1 MYKVSVIMPIFNAEK
16 YLENTL
22 NSVINQTIGFEN
34 IELIL
39 VDDKSTD
46 NSRSIVEEYSSKYS
60 NIKPIFLEEN
70 SGCPGI
76 PRNVGIKNATSDYIM
91 FIDNDDE
98 YLPEVCDKL
107 YNTMILEDVDD
118 VVCNALCIDFECSVS
133 TAGQLWDV
141 ENSKGIML
149 DEEIIYF
156 DNVYVWNC
164 IFKKSIILD
173 NNICFVDQ
181 AYEDAIFTLE
191 YSMHSKKLVY
201 LKDFIGYHHFLR
213 NDSTSLA
220 SFNWESKVINS
231 YELLAKLLENGCIK
245 YDLNRFFKTKIQTS
259 IFQTILLGNKDEMKD
274 LLSMLRDFE
283 RKIKFS
289 GKLPI
294 IYQFINFLVLH
305 GKIDVATHI
314 CLFISKVRRSDL
326 ILNVY
331 RKFFFKST

>member
-60 NIKPIFLEEN
+60 NIKPIFLEKN

-107 YNTMILEDVDD
+107 YNTLVTEDVDIVTCAVRVTD
-118 VVCNALCIDFECSVS
+118 SCGDCVKLSFDSEI
-133 TAGQLWDV
+133 GG
-141 ENSKGIML
+141 K
-149 DEEIIYF
+149 EIIYF
-156 DNVYVWNC
+156 DNVFVWNC

-173 NNICFVDQ
+173 NDISFIDAVS
-181 AYEDAIFTLE
+181 EDGLFTLE
-191 YSMHSKKLVY
+191 YYLHSQKLVY
-201 LKDFIGYHHFLR
+201 LNDFVGYNTIIR
-213 NDSTSLA
+213 ESSLSNV
-220 SFNWESKVINS
+220 SFDYESGLIKS
-231 YELLAKLLENGCIK
+231 YYLQVKLLEGNNI
-245 YDLNRFFKTKIQTS
+245 DLNRFFKNKIKDS
-259 IFQTILLGNKDEMKD
+259 IFRAMMLENKDEMKFV
-274 LLSMLRDFE
+274 LSRLCDFE
-283 RKIKFS
+283 RDINFN
-289 GKLPI
+289 GDLPMV
-294 IYQFINFLVLH
+294 YKFINIFILH
-305 GKIDVATHI
+305 GKISIATYI
-314 CLFISKVRRSDL
+314 CLFLSKIRSSNL
-326 ILNVY
+326 FLKFY
-331 RKFFFKST
+331 KKFFLKSV